1 MKKFLFAA
9 FALLL
14 INSCSK
20 SSTSPTTTNNLSDK
34 ISAKWNI
41 ENSSDYESVEFN
53 KSGNYIIVP
62 KIQTRSP
69 KEVLFGTYEI
79 IDGKVILSDF
89 GTITVSNVDGKT
101 ISMLI
106 KLISN
111 PNEEVKLNGVKQSEM
126 ASSKSVDLL
135 CRTWLITS
143 RNGESVND
151 QQTALVSK
159 AGTYFLASRGG
170 TPSFWKLKDNDKIL
184 YYHPEIHSGFDD
196 SRYMTITE
204 LTIDKLITTEN
215 GVITELKPFKK

>member
-1 MKKFLFAA
+1 MKKFLFAV

-135 CRTWLITS
+135 CRTWVVTS
-143 RNGESVND
+143 INGESVND
-151 QQTALVSK
+151 QQTVLFSR
-159 AGTYFLASRGG
+159 AGTYFISSKGS
-170 TPSFWKLKDNDKIL
+170 PSFWKLKDNDKIL
-184 YYHPEIHSGFDD
+184 YYHPEAQSGFDD
-196 SRYMTITE
+196 SRYATISE
-204 LTIDKLITTEN
+204 LTIDKLTMTEN
-215 GVITELKPFKK
+215 NVIYELKPFKK